1 MKSFFKMAAAHGLIE
16 SAEYLLEHIEDSE
29 FCYNQN
35 KYALILVA
43 GASLESLLNDGIVNW
58 AFNTFDRDS
67 YKRHATAF
75 LSMNLGKKLDALGFL
90 FTNGKLITNNQSSI
104 YQSLIGLI
112 KMRNEVAHSKDF
124 YSEVELEYGE
134 FTEDGGQ
141 QVTFPKEV
149 IAKMQDTPL
158 SINKH
163 ELEDVVSYLK
173 ELKNILSYELKPEN
187 SSLFKPI

>member
-1 MKSFFKMAAAHGLIE
+1 MKSFFKMATAHGLIE

-43 GASLESLLNDGIVNW
+43 SASLESLLNDGIVNW
-58 AFNTFDRDS
+58 AFNTFDRDN

-112 KMRNEVAHSKDF
+112 KTRNEVAHSKDF

-141 QVTFPKEV
+141 QFTFPKEV
-149 IAKMQDTPL
+149 IAKMQNTPL
-158 SINKH
+158 SLSKR
-163 ELEDVVSYLK
+163 ELEEAVSYLK
-173 ELKNILSYELKPEN
+173 ELKSILRYELKPED
-187 SSLFKPI
+187 SLLFKPN